1 MGFKMEWKSIDW
13 VHRDERMDQWLA
25 VLYTVMKIQVK
36 KKRKKERK
44 KSNLQPA
51 ETVLAVQTGL
61 CSAHNCHKTLVRGA
75 SYIVEIHI
83 VEGQTV
89 GDK

>member
-36 KKRKKERK
+36 KKKKERK
-44 KSNLQPA
+44 K
-51 ETVLAVQTGL
+51 
-61 CSAHNCHKTLVRGA
+61 K
-75 SYIVEIHI
+75 
-83 VEGQTV
+83 
-89 GDK
+89 